1 MTSVADLTRRRRR
14 GMRGPIETLRAIAFA
29 SPLYRFTLA
38 GRQPEQLAQA
48 PTDPW
53 PGHAERARQI
63 MKGGWRFA
71 GQTLTFE
78 GRPGSIDWYP
88 AEAWEGWLAE
98 LHGFQ
103 WLRDLRELGGEA
115 RGAARHACAD
125 WIAECGS
132 WERLGWR
139 PDILGRR
146 LAAWITHGGF
156 LLNGADILFRRRF
169 LQSLAEQTRH
179 LSRVVSHGPEGIG
192 RIAAVKAL
200 LYAGLTLPGAE
211 RRLTQGLRL
220 LEHELDRQTLPDGGQ
235 LERNPS
241 VQFQLMRD
249 LVEIRLALISGKQPV
264 PNWLQLA
271 IDRTAPMLRFYR
283 HGDGGLVL
291 FNGSS
296 EGQPALIDNVLA
308 MGQATGKPTSRAVQT
323 GYERMIAK
331 RTLVVIDVGK
341 PPPAD
346 FAGNAHAGLLSFE
359 MSVGR
364 ERLIVNCG
372 AYHGP
377 DAAWRLACRATGA
390 HSTLSVD
397 DRNSVDIRDD
407 GSLGRVPKTI
417 EIDRDEQD
425 GATWLDISHDGYK
438 GSSRLVHRRR
448 LYLGTDGND
457 LRGEDIAEGPGGEQ
471 FTLRFHLHPDVQAAA
486 VQDGASVLMRLPSGE
501 GWRFRAQ
508 GGVVSLANSV
518 YLGSGSMRRTS
529 QIVVSGGLNGEET
542 TIKWALA
549 CLPKEKKSKR
559 KKAAIEEE
567 TAV

>member
-1 MTSVADLTRRRRR
+1 MVSGGEITRRRRR
-14 GMRGPIETLRAIAFA
+14 VMRGPIDSLRAMAYA
-29 SPLYRFTLA
+29 SPLYRLTLG

-53 PGHAERARQI
+53 PGDSERARQI
-63 MKGGWRFA
+63 MKGSWRFA
-71 GQTLTFE
+71 GQTLNF
-78 GRPGSIDWYP
+78 PGKAGTVDWYP
-88 AEAWEGWLAE
+88 AEAWDGWLAE

-115 RGAARHACAD
+115 RGAARHACAN
-125 WIAECGS
+125 WMAQCGS
-132 WERLGWR
+132 WERFGWR

-146 LAAWITHGGF
+146 LVAWLTHGGF

-179 LSRVVSHGPEGIG
+179 LARVVSHGPEGIG

-200 LYAGLTLPGAE
+200 LYAGLTLPGSE
-211 RRLTQGLRL
+211 RRLPQGLRL
-220 LEHELDRQTLPDGGQ
+220 LEHELERQTLPDGGQ
-235 LERNPS
+235 VERNAS

-249 LVEIRLALISGKQPV
+249 LVEIRLALISAKQSV

-296 EGQPALIDNVLA
+296 EENPDLIDNVLA
-308 MGQATGKPTSRAVQT
+308 LGQATGKPTSRAAQT
-323 GYERMIAK
+323 GYERMVAK
-331 RTLVVIDVGK
+331 RSLLVVDAGP
-341 PPPAD
+341 PPPAEL
-346 FAGNAHAGLLSFE
+346 AEHAHAGPLSFE

-364 ERLIVNCG
+364 ERLIVNVG
-372 AYHGP
+372 SYDGP
-377 DAAWRLACRATGA
+377 DAAWRMACRATAA

-397 DRNSVDIRDD
+397 DRNSVEIRDD

-417 EIDRDEQD
+417 DVERDEQD
-425 GATWLDISHDGYK
+425 GATWLSLSHDGYK
-438 GSSRLVHRRR
+438 ASCRLIHCRR
-448 LYLGTDGND
+448 LYLSAEGND
-457 LRGEDIAEGPGGEQ
+457 LRGEDTLVGPGGEQ

-486 VQDGASVLMRLPSGE
+486 VQDGVLIRLASGE

-518 YLGSGSMRRTS
+518 YLGSGTMRRSS
-529 QIVVSGGLNGEET
+529 QIVVSGGLNGET
-542 TIKWALA
+542 TSIKWALA
-549 CLPKEKKSKR
+549 CLPKEKKARR
-559 KKAAIEEE
+559 KKAVAEEE
-567 TAV
+567 V